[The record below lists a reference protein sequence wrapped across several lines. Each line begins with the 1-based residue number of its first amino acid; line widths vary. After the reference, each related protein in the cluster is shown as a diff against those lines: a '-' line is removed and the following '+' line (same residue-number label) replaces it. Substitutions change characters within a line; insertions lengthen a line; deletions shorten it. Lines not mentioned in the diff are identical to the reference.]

1 VTNQKLKKY
10 PNNSIKKN
18 LKELLGNILLNHT
31 VWILVVII
39 SITAIVL
46 IPIFGTR
53 RNLFNIIIQM
63 IPMGMP
69 IYGEALCLMTGFFDL
84 SLESTYAV
92 APIIGVLI
100 IKWAPDFPGIVYIG
114 IAMVMITGIFIGLI
128 NGFLSVKLRIN
139 PFLVTL
145 CMMLIL
151 RGLCLFLIPQGI
163 FNLPKAFV
171 FLGSYKI
178 LNNTLPISILFL
190 IIVVIVLNWMLI
202 KKPFGRHLLAV
213 GSNERAAYLAGIKTE
228 RIKIT
233 VFAMAG
239 MLAALGGF
247 IASGRQNSVLSAMG
261 AGNMV
266 LFFAGAILGGVSL
279 QGGIGSIIGVLGGIF
294 LLQITSN
301 IITLSRINPYLI
313 QVVHGC
319 ILLIAILMQS
329 FRTKLI
335 EFTKLL

>member
-1 VTNQKLKKY
+1 MANQKLSKY
-10 PNNSIKKN
+10 PNNNIIKN
-18 LKELLGNILLNHT
+18 LKELLANILLNYT

-46 IPIFGTR
+46 MPIFGTR

-69 IYGEALCLMTGFFDL
+69 ILGEALCIMTGFMDL
-84 SLESTYAV
+84 SLESTYAL
-92 APIIGVLI
+92 APIIGVLVI
-100 IKWAPDFPGIVYIG
+100 RWAPDFPGIVYIG
-114 IAMVMITGIFIGLI
+114 IAMVMITGMVIGLI

-190 IIVVIVLNWMLI
+190 IMVVIVLHWMLRR
-202 KKPFGRHLLAV
+202 KPLGRHLLAV

-233 VFAMAG
+233 VFVMAA

-247 IASGRQNSVLSAMG
+247 IAAGRQNSVLSAMG

-279 QGGIGSIIGVLGGIF
+279 QGGVGSIIGILGGIF

-301 IITLSRINPYLI
+301 IITLSRINPFLI
-313 QVVHGC
+313 QVVHGS

-335 EFTKLL
+335 KFTI